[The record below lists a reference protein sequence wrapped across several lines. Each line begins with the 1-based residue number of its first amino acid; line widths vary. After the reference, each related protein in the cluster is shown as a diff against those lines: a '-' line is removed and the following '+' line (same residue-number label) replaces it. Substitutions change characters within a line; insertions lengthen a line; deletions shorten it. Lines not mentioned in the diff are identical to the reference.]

1 MNRSFFSVLAI
12 AGVTVYLIA
21 VAGLGWI
28 TTQGSINLLW
38 GGVNHYPQSAI
49 FLPKQTV
56 AVVSL
61 LTNPRKLN
69 AWRQVNLPLTKHKT
83 NRQKWQE
90 WSTDLSAKIGF
101 DYQRDIKPWLG
112 DEITFAIV
120 SLDYDRDAANGVQP
134 GYILAMET
142 RNTNLAREHLQNF
155 YGDRDN
161 ISVEQYK
168 GTNIIFPDAD
178 SMWSSVVAGNFVLFA
193 NHHQI
198 LKQAI
203 NQAQAV
209 DLNIEH
215 SDDYRTALNNIQQP
229 HIAIG
234 YVDVLGLSAWLDKS
248 ILSTLNDR
256 RRLSAALS
264 TKNSNLAAEIELR
277 NPSTGISKSFLDN
290 PELQQ
295 IFNTLELDRHKS
307 AYIDLEDETLLKDR
321 IPLYKVTKL
330 AIKSWFPQLKGIS
343 IHNLDEQ
350 NISRTD
356 ILFEL
361 NNY

>member
-1 MNRSFFSVLAI
+1 MNRSFLSVLAI

-21 VAGLGWI
+21 VVGLGWI
-28 TTQGSINLLW
+28 ITQGSINLLK

-61 LTNPRKLN
+61 LTNPQKLN
-69 AWRQVNLPLTKHKT
+69 AWRQVNLPLTKRSDRLPLK
-83 NRQKWQE
+83 
-90 WSTDLSAKIGF
+90 WSTLSAKIGF
-101 DYQRDIKPWLG
+101 DYQKDIKPWLG
-112 DEITFAIV
+112 DEITFAIA

-142 RNTNLAREHLQNF
+142 RNTNLAQKHLQDF

-161 ISVEQYK
+161 ISIEKYK
-168 GTNIIFPDAD
+168 GTNIIFPEAKD
-178 SMWSSVVAGNFVLFA
+178 SVWSSVVAGNFVLFA

-215 SDDYRTALNNIQQP
+215 SDDYQTALDNIQQP

-248 ILSTLNDR
+248 ILSTLNDQQT
-256 RRLSAALS
+256 LSAALF
-264 TKNSNLAAEIELR
+264 TKDSNLAAEIELR
-277 NPSTGISKSFLDN
+277 GALTQVSKSFLDN
-290 PELQQ
+290 LELQQ
-295 IFNTLELDRHKS
+295 IFNTLNHQKS
-307 AYIDLEDETLLKDR
+307 AYINLEDESLLEDS

-330 AIKSWFPQLKGIS
+330 AIKSLFPQLKKIA
-343 IHNLDEQ
+343 IQ
-350 NISRTD
+350 NIDKQDNITNAD
-356 ILFEL
+356 VLFEL
-361 NNY
+361 NS